1 MEPRTGVHPFIEI
14 DLLGVDMAIEVDDPH
29 LLVAEVSANPTD
41 CWKTNGVITT
51 QEDWEG
57 PAGKDVGD
65 PLGDLIEAFLVVGR
79 DGEDI
84 THITEGDLLAQ
95 IHTHLVVVR
104 GVER

>member
-1 MEPRTGVHPFIEI
+1 MEPRTGVHPFVEI
-14 DLLGVDMAIEVDDPH
+14 DLLGIDVAIEVDDPH
-29 LLVAEVSANPTD
+29 LLVAEMAANTAD

-51 QEDWEG
+51 QENRKG
-57 PAGKDVGD
+57 SAGKDMGH
-65 PLGDLIEAFLVVGR
+65 PLGDLIEAFLVVG
-79 DGEDI
+79 GNSEDI

>member
-1 MEPRTGVHPFIEI
+1 
-14 DLLGVDMAIEVDDPH
+14 
-29 LLVAEVSANPTD
+29 
-41 CWKTNGVITT
+41 
-51 QEDWEG
+51 
-57 PAGKDVGD
+57 VGD

-84 THITEGDLLAQ
+84 THITEGDLLTQ